1 MGIYRPLWESL
12 GAYRPLWGMTLMNNT
27 NNTKNKVFITIKIII
42 IIILFIMSLINGDV
56 STVDALLR
64 TLVNSL

>member
-1 MGIYRPLWESL
+1 
-12 GAYRPLWGMTLMNNT
+12 MNNI

-64 TLVNSL
+64 TLAASL

>member
-1 MGIYRPLWESL
+1 M
-12 GAYRPLWGMTLMNNT
+12 GMTLMNNT

-42 IIILFIMSLINGDV
+42 IIILFIMSLFNGDV

-64 TLVNSL
+64 TLVSSL

>member
-1 MGIYRPLWESL
+1 
-12 GAYRPLWGMTLMNNT
+12 MNNT

-56 STVDALLR
+56 SIVDVILR
-64 TLVNSL
+64 TLVASL

>member
-1 MGIYRPLWESL
+1 
-12 GAYRPLWGMTLMNNT
+12 MNNT
-27 NNTKNKVFITIKIII
+27 NNIKNKVFIIIKIII

-64 TLVNSL
+64 TLVASL

>member
-1 MGIYRPLWESL
+1 
-12 GAYRPLWGMTLMNNT
+12 MNNT

-56 STVDALLR
+56 SIIDALLR
-64 TLVNSL
+64 TLVAGL

>member
-1 MGIYRPLWESL
+1 
-12 GAYRPLWGMTLMNNT
+12 MNNI

-56 STVDALLR
+56 SIIDALLR
-64 TLVNSL
+64 TLVAGL